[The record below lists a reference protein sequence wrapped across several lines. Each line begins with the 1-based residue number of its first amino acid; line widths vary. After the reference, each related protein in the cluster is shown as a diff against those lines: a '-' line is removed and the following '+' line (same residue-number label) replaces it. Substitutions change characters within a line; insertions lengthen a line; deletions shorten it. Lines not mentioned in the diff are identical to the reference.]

1 MHGASDSDV
10 HMVEPATIH
19 SDHIYEEE
27 NEESSIGQPQVKT
40 SKTAGHQDQ
49 LQKKIRQATKLALIN
64 NEWTIGRPFLGRRS
78 FACLFV

>member
-10 HMVEPATIH
+10 HMVEPATIY

-27 NEESSIGQPQVKT
+27 NEESSIGQPQAKT

-49 LQKKIRQATKLALIN
+49 LQKKTTSGDKAN

>member
-10 HMVEPATIH
+10 HMVEPATIY

-27 NEESSIGQPQVKT
+27 NEESSIGQPQAKT

-49 LQKKIRQATKLALIN
+49 LQKKSTSGDKVGFN
-64 NEWTIGRPFLGRRS
+64 NEWMIGRPFLERRS
-78 FACLFV
+78 FV